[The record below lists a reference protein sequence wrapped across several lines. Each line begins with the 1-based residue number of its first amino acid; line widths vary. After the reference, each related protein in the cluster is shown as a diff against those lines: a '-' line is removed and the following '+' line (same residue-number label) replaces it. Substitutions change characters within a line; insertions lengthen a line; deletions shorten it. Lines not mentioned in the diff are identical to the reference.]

1 MAHTQENNTMELTI
15 KYWSNSNPTT
25 TVVNCIVKGYNGL
38 KEKFNALLADRPDID
53 HVQVFWNSL
62 QVAFWN
68 RNGRA

>member
-1 MAHTQENNTMELTI
+1 MAHTQNNTMELTL

-25 TVVNCIVKGYNGL
+25 TFTTLTVEGYNGL

-68 RNGRA
+68 RNGIA